1 LAGFIGLNQ
10 RSTFPAMPA
19 ARASMTAKSNL
30 SRRYATALVIALV
43 TSVAIVCVA
52 LTHAVAH
59 MQVFA

>member
-1 LAGFIGLNQ
+1 
-10 RSTFPAMPA
+10 
-19 ARASMTAKSNL
+19 MTAKSNL